1 MNTASNAS
9 PKFELSPVQLIAG
22 CLAAV
27 TAAVLASFFGVAGTI
42 IGTALG
48 SIVGTAGTALYTH
61 SIRTTQARLHT
72 IRTHES
78 AGSAAAAGGGDL
90 PADRAGERAHETR
103 HVPGHPGWQHYLRRN
118 WVMIAVAATVA
129 FVLSMTAVTG
139 VEAAARKQLWAIVTG
154 HSQPAGPTTTL
165 GGVVGGVSA
174 QPTPTATAT
183 AEPSANPSPGAPAAA
198 PTSTPGGSTLPAST
212 SPTATAIPTVP
223 PPTTGPT
230 ASP

>member
-9 PKFELSPVQLIAG
+9 PKFELSPVSLIAG
-22 CLAAV
+22 CLAAM
-27 TAAVLASFFGVAGTI
+27 TAAVLASFFGVAGTV

-48 SIVGTAGTALYTH
+48 SIVGTAGTAIYTH
-61 SIRTTQARLHT
+61 SIRTTQARLHA
-72 IRTHES
+72 IRTHEQ
-78 AGSAAAAGGGDL
+78 AGAGEL
-90 PADRAGERAHETR
+90 PGDRAHDTGRAPAHAA
-103 HVPGHPGWQHYLRRN
+103 WQDYFRRN
-118 WVMIAVAATVA
+118 WVMIAVAAAGA
-129 FVLSMTAVTG
+129 FILAMTAVTG

-165 GGVVGGVSA
+165 GGVVGGASA

-198 PTSTPGGSTLPAST
+198 PTSTPGGSAPPPST
-212 SPTATAIPTVP
+212 SPTPTAIPTAPP
-223 PPTTGPT
+223 PPTTHPA